1 VTDLTADESYLQKVL
16 DTLDVTVTWLL
27 EGDDSER
34 ILRKA
39 AEELTAVHREMHAE
53 IHSLKERLAGVRSLT
68 AT

>member
-1 VTDLTADESYLQKVL
+1 M

-27 EGDDSER
+27 EGDDSEH